1 MLCEA
6 RTIAA
11 MLAYEIHEGA
21 APSER
26 WIVFLHGILGRRA
39 NWRSFA
45 RRSCALAPGWGA
57 LLVDLRLHGDSQAQL
72 GPHTLAAA
80 SADVVELLDSLAT
93 TRPMQL
99 GALLGHS
106 FGGKVAIGAA
116 DLLVSRGVGLERL
129 WVVDAP
135 PGPRRH
141 ARDRT
146 TELVFERLGQ
156 LPPRFAE
163 RREFVDAIVEAGI
176 ALAVAQWLATNLVEQ
191 PDGSWAFALDLA
203 ALRELLDDF
212 MIVDAWPA
220 LERVAAAGT
229 DVALVLGGD
238 SQAVFG
244 EQRERA
250 EAAAAAGR
258 IGLHVIPGAGHW
270 VHVDRPAQLLGLVF
284 GGGATPG
291 P

>member
-1 MLCEA
+1 
-6 RTIAA
+6 

-45 RRSCALAPGWGA
+45 RRLLTLAPGCGA
-57 LLVDLRLHGDSQAQL
+57 LLVDLRLHGDSQAL
-72 GPHTLAAA
+72 PGPHTLAAA
-80 SADVVELLDSLAT
+80 SADVVELLDSLAAA
-93 TRPMQL
+93 RSLEL

-106 FGGKVAIGAA
+106 FGGKLAIGVA
-116 DLLVSRGVGLERL
+116 DQLVARGVGLERL

-135 PGPRRH
+135 PGPRTQ

-163 RREFVDAIVEAGI
+163 RREFVDALVEGGI
-176 ALAVAQWLATNLVEQ
+176 ALAVAQWLATNLVED
-191 PDGSWAFALDLA
+191 PRGGWAFALDLA
-203 ALRELLDDF
+203 ALRSLLDDF
-212 MIVDAWPA
+212 MVVDAWPA

-229 DVALVLGGD
+229 AVELVLGGN

-250 EAAAAAGR
+250 ETMDAAGR
-258 IGLHVIPGAGHW
+258 LGLHVIAGAGHW
-270 VHVDRPAQLLGLVF
+270 VHVDRPAELLELL
-284 GGGATPG
+284 ARPRR
-291 P
+291 